1 MTDDDDEEDSDD
13 DNDNSN
19 GSVSGGELNISSI
32 GVLLMFSY
40 HMKWYQETVG
50 NVFVEV
56 SWSHRL

>member
-40 HMKWYQETVG
+40 HMK
-50 NVFVEV
+50 
-56 SWSHRL
+56 